1 MAETVVSSLID
12 RLVPLLTQE
21 AKLLRGIHG
30 EVADI
35 KDELE
40 SIQSF
45 LKDADARAAAEEDTS
60 EGVKTWVKQL
70 TEVAFRIDVAIDQ
83 YLLQVAQH
91 GPHRRGFTGFV
102 HKTTHSLK
110 TLKPRHKI
118 ASEIQEIKASVQKIK
133 ARSERYG
140 FQSTGQG
147 SNSGARNVRW
157 QDPRMASLFLEDV
170 DVVGIE
176 SPKDEL
182 IDWLIK
188 GHSYRTVVSVV
199 GMGGLGKTTLVKKV
213 YDHHMMRE
221 HFDCHAW
228 ISVSQSYN
236 MMDLVRSMVKQFCK
250 ARKELPPEG
259 IDSTDKTS
267 LISKAREYLQEKRY
281 VVVFDDVWE
290 IDFWGEIEHALP
302 DNTEGPRILI
312 TTRKLDVANFC
323 KKSSRVKLHNL
334 QPLLPNKAWELFC
347 KRAFQFE
354 LGGHCPPMLEK
365 LSHDILGK
373 CEGLPLAI
381 VAIGG
386 LLSTKDKTLYE
397 WQKLHDSLGFELG
410 INPHLAGVSKI
421 LSLSFEDL
429 PYNLRHCPPMLEK
442 LSHDILGKCE
452 GLPLAIVAI
461 GGLLSTK
468 DKTLYEWQKLHDS
481 LGFELGINPHLAGVS
496 KILSLSFEDLPY
508 NLKSCF
514 LYLGMYPEDDS
525 IRCKRLIRQWIAEGF
540 VKAKE
545 GKTLEDVA
553 REYLTELIH
562 RSLVQVAE
570 VDFDGKVTQCRLHDL
585 FHEIVLQKM
594 KDLSFCHVLSKQE
607 SNFERLTRRM
617 SVNGAS
623 YSVLKGYEEA
633 YIHSLLFFN
642 INEFPISF
650 MSKFLQNFKLVKVL
664 DFENTPLDHLP
675 EEVGDL
681 FHLRYLDLDNTK
693 VKTLPNSI

>member
-1 MAETVVSSLID
+1 MAERVVSSLID

-35 KDELE
+35 KDELD

-45 LKDADARAAAEEDTS
+45 LKDADARAAAEEDMS

-83 YLLQVAQH
+83 YLLQVAPH

-118 ASEIQEIKASVQKIK
+118 ASEIQDIKASVQKIK

-147 SNSGARNVRW
+147 SSSGARNVRW
-157 QDPRMASLFLEDV
+157 QDPRMASFFLEDV

-182 IDWLIK
+182 LGWLIK
-188 GHSYRTVVSVV
+188 GDSYRTVVSVV
-199 GMGGLGKTTLVKKV
+199 GMGGLGKTTLAKKV
-213 YDHHMMRE
+213 CDHHMMRE

-236 MMDLVRSMVKQFCK
+236 MMDLVRSMVKQFCE
-250 ARKELPPEG
+250 ARKEFPPEG
-259 IDSTDKTS
+259 IDSADMMS

-312 TTRKLDVANFC
+312 TTRKLDVANFY
-323 KKSSRVKLHNL
+323 KKSSRVKVHNL
-334 QPLLPNKAWELFC
+334 QPLPPNKAWELFC

-429 PYNLRHCPPMLEK
+429 PYNL
-442 LSHDILGKCE
+442 
-452 GLPLAIVAI
+452 
-461 GGLLSTK
+461 
-468 DKTLYEWQKLHDS
+468 
-481 LGFELGINPHLAGVS
+481 
-496 KILSLSFEDLPY
+496 
-508 NLKSCF
+508 KSCF

-525 IRCKRLIRQWIAEGF
+525 IRCRRLIRQWIAEGF

-553 REYLTELIH
+553 
-562 RSLVQVAE
+562 
-570 VDFDGKVTQCRLHDL
+570 
-585 FHEIVLQKM
+585 
-594 KDLSFCHVLSKQE
+594 
-607 SNFERLTRRM
+607 
-617 SVNGAS
+617 
-623 YSVLKGYEEA
+623 
-633 YIHSLLFFN
+633 
-642 INEFPISF
+642 
-650 MSKFLQNFKLVKVL
+650 
-664 DFENTPLDHLP
+664 
-675 EEVGDL
+675 
-681 FHLRYLDLDNTK
+681 
-693 VKTLPNSI
+693 